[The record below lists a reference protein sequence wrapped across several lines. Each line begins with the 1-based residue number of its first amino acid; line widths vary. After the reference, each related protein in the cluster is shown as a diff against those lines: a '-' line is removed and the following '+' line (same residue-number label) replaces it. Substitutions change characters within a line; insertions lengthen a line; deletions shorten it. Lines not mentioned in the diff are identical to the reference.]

1 MPMGD
6 DLVVSSME
14 ITKKSIDILLDLAK
28 ALLQQSKN
36 QARSLLSDDS
46 SLKSGKISYK
56 KLKSYSENTK
66 QNLIMQDNISKEDL
80 DTFAKKTKSMNVAYS
95 VFQNGD
101 SYKIAFL
108 EADKAAVNSVFNDIV
123 KERLQAKPDDFIKA
137 QINADEIDSLKEM
150 SKQNNIKADFIADKD
165 GNIFIVNQVKDKLAA
180 EKIRT
185 ELSGIKTYVQKNFEC
200 SVDGKAEKIQISD
213 LEQNKT
219 LKLGKL
225 PTQAKLE
232 RVLQEQFGYGAV
244 KAHEASE
251 KFAQSLTAQQLGYFK
266 ANTQQINN
274 LEYFQKD
281 ITFKDDNIL
290 VKDFSFSRVRFN
302 DDKIDRL
309 MISDGDKSVTLI
321 PDKVSKTD
329 MEKSVRQELGITDSS
344 QLEALVNK
352 AVKCQEQFKQKDT
365 ELKKEMHADKS
376 GEYSIERLH
385 ENKMQVQFGD
395 VVKRYDMKDRKAAI
409 NAMCADFD
417 MSKEKADVVF
427 NKAKRQSPLHNDLHK
442 TQEAQKSAVKKDKP
456 IEKKTNRKGAI

>member
-28 ALLQQSKN
+28 ALLQQRKN

-80 DTFAKKTKSMNVAYS
+80 DTFAKKAKSMNVAYS

-185 ELSGIKTYVQKNFEC
+185 ELSGIKTDVQKNFEC

-321 PDKVSKTD
+321 PKMSKTD
-329 MEKSVRQELGITDSS
+329 MEKSIRQELGITDNS

-352 AVKCQEQFKQKDT
+352 AVKCQEQQRDT
-365 ELKKEMHADKS
+365 DLKKEMSADKN

-385 ENKMQVQFGD
+385 ENKMQVHLGN
-395 VVKRYDMKDRKAAI
+395 VTKRYDMRDRKAAI
-409 NAMCADFD
+409 KEMCADFD
-417 MSKEKADVVF
+417 MSKEKAEAVF
-427 NKAKRQSPLHNDLHK
+427 NKAKRQSPLHNDLYK
-442 TQEAQKSAVKKDKP
+442 TKESIFEQLKKPLEKKDK
-456 IEKKTNRKGAI
+456 NKGAR